1 MINYVA
7 VNVSIISESP
17 GIFIDASNNKS
28 TLHIYYELNLTLTC
42 SISFTPAANSVF
54 KWRCST
60 GCLVGIKM
68 KQTINATIQKS
79 GVIFCTYTLD
89 GIEYSS
95 DPLVIKKIGKLYKL
109 HRI

>member
-54 KWRCST
+54 KWR
-60 GCLVGIKM
+60 
-68 KQTINATIQKS
+68 INATIQKS